1 MADSMGLIIVNWLA
15 AVSRP
20 NCVCFHNT
28 HSLIRA
34 TSEWQYAC
42 LACRCH
48 VVRIND
54 NLPSPQVSFQ
64 SLPRQSR
71 TRPASPA
78 QRQARRLCVFALIL
92 LRFQVN
98 TRGRFGP
105 HALNTVIVLVLHR
118 LPRMRF
124 HNPRQAETAIRL
136 WIKAAKEDVL
146 EIPQPRGRLVLADD
160 SLGRRPSGL
169 NADRVSGAGGCRE

>member
-1 MADSMGLIIVNWLA
+1 MESKAARAPSLMADSIGLIIANWLA

-34 TSEWQYAC
+34 ASEWQYAY

-54 NLPSPQVSFQ
+54 NLSSPQDSFQ

-78 QRQARRLCVFALIL
+78 QWQARLLCAFALIL
-92 LRFQVN
+92 LRF
-98 TRGRFGP
+98 R
-105 HALNTVIVLVLHR
+105 HR
-118 LPRMRF
+118 PRA
-124 HNPRQAETAIRL
+124 PPVTPYE
-136 WIKAAKEDVL
+136 
-146 EIPQPRGRLVLADD
+146 
-160 SLGRRPSGL
+160 
-169 NADRVSGAGGCRE
+169 VS